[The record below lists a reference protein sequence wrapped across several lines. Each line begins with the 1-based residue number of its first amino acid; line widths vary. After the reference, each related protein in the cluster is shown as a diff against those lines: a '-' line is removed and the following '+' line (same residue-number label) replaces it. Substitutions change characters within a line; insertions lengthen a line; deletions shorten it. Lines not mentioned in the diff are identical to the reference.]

1 MASES
6 KLRKTPW
13 LAVFLALLVLGAI
26 TGTWFLLGHWEQ
38 GNEQVG
44 TRTPIVMPVISIGMV
59 GQANLRPGNA
69 PATTPTIVTN
79 SETASSPP
87 KNVIGPD
94 LTPESPQVFQSK
106 KLLRGAKPVT
116 YIDDTCAY
124 LRMRWDP
131 NNAAPGTII
140 APIMYHR
147 VKEKPGER
155 GVNQTYFKQTMRK
168 AHELGFQ
175 TITAEQA
182 ADFLER
188 NANIPPRSL
197 MLFVDDRRVPV
208 INKHFMPF
216 LKQYDW
222 VVISSWIIAN
232 TDERPGLWERIE
244 AAYATGRV
252 DVQSHGLRH
261 LYMIPGTPKKKIQE
275 EINGPFPYFEEHFG
289 YKPVA
294 FIWPGGNYT
303 PYAVRVARK
312 ADYRIGFTIF
322 PNGPVMFNWV
332 PLQKTERKVGD
343 PLLLLPRYHANSVK
357 EQLPIAVEMGDKAR
371 AQALAHY
378 PQEAAW
384 YREHCGGEL
393 PRP

>member
-1 MASES
+1 MRQSTVVIGWVIF
-6 KLRKTPW
+6 L
-13 LAVFLALLVLGAI
+13 LALGALGLA
-26 TGTWFLLGHWEQ
+26 GCG
-38 GNEQVG
+38 GDSSAVA
-44 TRTPIVMPVISIGMV
+44 RTPVVLEVESP
-59 GQANLRPGNA
+59 AA
-69 PATTPTIVTN
+69 AAATATTTVPQVPSRPTFT
-79 SETASSPP
+79 PDP
-87 KNVIGPD
+87 NV
-94 LTPESPQVFQSK
+94 TPEPPPVFQSN
-106 KLLRGAKPVT
+106 KLLRGAKPVA
-116 YIDDTCAY
+116 YIDDACEY
-124 LRMRWDP
+124 LRLRWDLD
-131 NNAAPGTII
+131 NAAPGTII
-140 APIMYHR
+140 VPIMYHR
-147 VKEKPGER
+147 VREKPGER
-155 GVNQTYFKQTMRK
+155 GVNEAYFKQTMRK

-188 NANIPPRSL
+188 NAKIPPRSL

-216 LKQYDW
+216 LKRYDW
-222 VVISSWIIAN
+222 TVISAWIIAN

-244 AAYATGRV
+244 AAYQTGHV

-261 LYMIPGTPKKKIQE
+261 LYMIPGTPKKKIRE
-275 EINGPFPYFEEHFG
+275 ELYGPFPYFEEHFG
-289 YKPVA
+289 YRPVA

-303 PYAVRVARK
+303 PYAVRVARE
-312 ADYRIGFTIF
+312 AGYRIGFTIF
-322 PNGPVMFNWV
+322 PNGPVMFNWI
-332 PLQKTERKVGD
+332 PLQKAERKVGD

-357 EQLPIAVEMGDKAR
+357 EQLPIAVEMGEKAK